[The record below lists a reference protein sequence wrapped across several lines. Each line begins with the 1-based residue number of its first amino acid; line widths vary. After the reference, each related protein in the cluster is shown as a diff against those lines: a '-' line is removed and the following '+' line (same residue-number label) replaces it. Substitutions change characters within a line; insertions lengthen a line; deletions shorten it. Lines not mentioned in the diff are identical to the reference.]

1 MPQDIALVGGTLI
14 DGNGAPPLE
23 DACLLLR
30 GRDILT
36 VGPRESVGIPDGARV
51 YDVSGKT
58 LLPGLI
64 DAHVHIRSYAG
75 KDRSDFYLWS
85 QATFLEEQVLH
96 AAANARR
103 AAEAGFTTLRDA
115 AGSRVEIAVKHATD
129 QQLLDGARV
138 LVAGFV
144 GMTGG
149 HGDLFTP
156 PAVERRPFPTADG
169 PDECRRLV
177 RAYARDGVDWIKI
190 CTSGGVLSI
199 GDESEWRNYT
209 LDETRVIVD
218 EAHALGKR
226 VAAHAHTRD
235 GAEQALDAGVDS
247 IEHGSGLDHELVQRM
262 LDLGTWLCP
271 TLAVSEH
278 IHSHGRERGLPS
290 SALAKNDKVRA
301 SRLEAARAAASAG
314 VRMFL
319 GTDTSS
325 VLPFGRH
332 AWELELLVS
341 LLGVAPMRALQ
352 MATRDAASGLGLG
365 EHCGTLEAGRWADVL
380 IADGDPLEDI
390 RVLQT
395 PERILGVF
403 RDGRLL
409 VDRGL
414 APRVAQPTR
423 VGV

>member
-1 MPQDIALVGGTLI
+1 VTQDVALVGGTLI
-14 DGNGAPPLE
+14 DGHGGPPLQ

-30 GRDILT
+30 GRDILA
-36 VGPRESVGIPDGARV
+36 VGRRPNIGIPDDARV
-51 YDVSGKT
+51 FNVEGKT

-64 DAHVHIRSYAG
+64 DAHVHLRSYAG
-75 KDRSDFYLWS
+75 SDRADFYLWN

-103 AAEAGFTTLRDA
+103 ALEAGFTTLRDA
-115 AGSRVEIAVKHATD
+115 AGARLEVAVKHATD

-138 LVAGFV
+138 IVAGFV

-156 PAVERRPFPTADG
+156 PAMERRPYPTADG
-169 PDECRRLV
+169 VDECRRLV

-190 CTSGGVLSI
+190 CTSGGVLSL

-209 LDETRVIVD
+209 LEEVLTIVD

-226 VAAHAHTRD
+226 VAAHAHTLN
-235 GAEQALDAGVDS
+235 GVKQALDAGVDS
-247 IEHGSGLDHELVQRM
+247 IEHGSALDAQLIQRM

-271 TLAVSEH
+271 TLSVSEQ
-278 IHSHGRERGLPS
+278 IHTLGKAHGLP
-290 SALAKNDKVRA
+290 AAVLHKNELVRT
-301 SRLEAARAAASAG
+301 SRAESARAASKAG
-314 VRMFL
+314 VRLFL

-325 VLPFGRH
+325 ILQFGRH
-332 AWELELLVS
+332 AWELELMVN
-341 LLGVAPMRALQ
+341 LLGISAMRAIQ
-352 MATRDAASGLGLG
+352 IGTRDAAQALGIG
-365 EHCGTLEAGRWADVL
+365 STCGVLEAGHWADVL
-380 IADGDPLEDI
+380 VIDGDPLADI
-390 RVLQT
+390 RLLQQH
-395 PERILGVF
+395 ERIVAVF

-414 APRVAQPTR
+414 TSGRSSCTRPR
-423 VGV
+423 G